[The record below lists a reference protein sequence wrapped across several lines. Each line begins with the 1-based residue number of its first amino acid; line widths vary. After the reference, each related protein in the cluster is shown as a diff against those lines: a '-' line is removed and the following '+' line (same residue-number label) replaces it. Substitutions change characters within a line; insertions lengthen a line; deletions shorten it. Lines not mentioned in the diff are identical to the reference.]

1 MTYVKVLSHTIFI
14 SPTQF
19 YGTIVVSIFTSI
31 LQMRKQKPR
40 KIKLFLTSRAI
51 GQKWILEQ
59 K

>member
-1 MTYVKVLSHTIFI
+1 MTYVKVLLHTIFI
-14 SPTQF
+14 SLTQF
-19 YGTIVVSIFTSI
+19 NGTIVVSIFTSI

-40 KIKLFLTSRAI
+40 KIKFFLISRAI